1 VPVEQA
7 KSINLVPVPIDPE
20 DLMSPCN
27 TLSVRNLPSNV
38 SEGELKALFSQ
49 RPGYKRLF
57 FSRIFSRK
65 SCSVEFEDE
74 GFAII
79 ALNDLYGRALHNSA
93 EGGIRISFSKNPF
106 HPATQRST
114 SKEQVEKIPKRK
126 RDIDELVSSADLK
139 PQKPFKSPF
148 KDANEIPNISGLHG
162 HRNSKIF
169 VSYTISHDCTS
180 NGESESAR
188 LLSALRG
195 RPRDNKRNGMKF
207 PP

>member
-7 KSINLVPVPIDPE
+7 KSINLVRVPIDPE

-38 SEGELKALFSQ
+38 SENGLKALFSQ

-57 FSRIFSRK
+57 SSRISGRK

-74 GFAII
+74 AFAII
-79 ALNDLYGRALHNSA
+79 VALNDLYAWALHNST
-93 EGGIRISFSKNPF
+93 EGGIRTSFPKNPF
-106 HPATQRST
+106 HPATQQST
-114 SKEQVEKIPKRK
+114 SKEQVEKMPKRK
-126 RDIDELVSSADLK
+126 RDIDELVSSADLN
-139 PQKPFKSPF
+139 PQKPFKAPF
-148 KDANEIPNISGLHG
+148 KDANGIPNISRLHG
-162 HRNSKIF
+162 RRNSKIF

-207 PP
+207 P